1 MKRNLLILLVIT
13 ALMMITCGNE
23 PPSDFYNGTPEDS
36 VAIITELNAH
46 ADFLNTYDLCNA
58 TKCSVTIGAATF
70 VGGDS
75 FYRADSPIVKQHIT
89 MMSDTVSVLDRFQD
103 LWYAKDTT
111 CTVYLFDTFT
121 IISQYDWDTRI
132 TGHYNY
138 ELIDTTY
145 DSTIAYI
152 DTTQVPWD
160 TIWDY
165 DTTYA
170 SAGWTIGTIDTN
182 STGGTDEI
190 ETTVYAE
197 GLRHLFLEP
206 LREMAIE
213 DGDTTYPLVDPRE
226 WILKRISYGNYYFPN
241 EGADYPL
248 IDWVTLGHADG
259 RVDTIQDAVTDTL
272 FTGHAM
278 NRLKHIDS
286 LMHFTAGE
294 TLDVAIV
301 LGSITI
307 DSTVSLFFV
316 SCGGER
322 SKVID
327 GHGKYVVPSTSSSTG
342 IMNLV
347 FEVILKDS
355 YYYLVP
361 AKDYLAN
368 AWLVPVIIQ

>member
-36 VAIITELNAH
+36 AAIITELNAH
-46 ADFLNTYDLCNA
+46 ADFLKTHDLCTA
-58 TKCSVTIGAATF
+58 AQCSVTVGAVTF
-70 VGGDS
+70 PISDS
-75 FYRADSPIVKQHIT
+75 FYKADSPLVKQHIT
-89 MMSDTVSVLDRFQD
+89 MIGDTVSVLDRFQD
-103 LWYAKDTT
+103 LWFAKDTT

-121 IISQYDWDTRI
+121 IISQYDWDKKY
-132 TGHYNY
+132 TGHYK
-138 ELIDTTY
+138 LTIDT
-145 DSTIAYI
+145 IV
-152 DTTQVPWD
+152 DTTQVPPD
-160 TIWDY
+160 T
-165 DTTYA
+165 
-170 SAGWTIGTIDTN
+170 TIDTIGVVLTTIDID
-182 STGGTDEI
+182 SSGGSDEF
-190 ETTVYAE
+190 TSVYAE

-248 IDWVTLGHADG
+248 IDRVTLGHADG

-316 SCGGER
+316 SGGGER

-368 AWLVPVIIQ
+368 AWLVPVIVQ